1 MKKVLAIFAALWLL
15 AGCASAGSATNMNVL
30 DFSKKIAEP
39 GVVLVDVRTPAEFM
53 SGHIEGAINI
63 DFNSGNFESEI
74 SKLSKADI
82 YAIYC
87 RSGSRSSQAA
97 SVMDNVGFQ
106 EVYNLNAGIIDWTN
120 NSMPLV
126 TN

>member
-1 MKKVLAIFAALWLL
+1 MKKVLAISVALLLL

-74 SKLSKADI
+74 SK
-82 YAIYC
+82 
-87 RSGSRSSQAA
+87 
-97 SVMDNVGFQ
+97 
-106 EVYNLNAGIIDWTN
+106 
-120 NSMPLV
+120 
-126 TN
+126 